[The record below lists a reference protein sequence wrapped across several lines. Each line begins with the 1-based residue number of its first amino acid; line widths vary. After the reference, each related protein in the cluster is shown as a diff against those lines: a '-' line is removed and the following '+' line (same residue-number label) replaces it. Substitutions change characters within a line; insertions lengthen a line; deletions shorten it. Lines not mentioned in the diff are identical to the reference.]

1 MPDTPVYSIIIP
13 HYNIPDLLIRCLDSI
28 PVRED
33 VQVIVVDDNSPDA
46 DSYTELYPALSRP
59 YLEFIHTPE
68 RKGAGFARNIGIQHA
83 RGKWLVFAD
92 ADDFFVD
99 DFNNILDEY
108 KEAVEDIVYF
118 RTKGVMS
125 NDVCLPSSKIGQLDA
140 IVVQY
145 LNNKDE
151 NTLRCRHTVPWG
163 KFIRA
168 SFIADN
174 HFRFEEIPFSNDLI
188 FCALAGCNAKSVSA
202 SSRFLYNYS
211 ERPDSISQSFAKS
224 TEELVIRAKACARY
238 HRIVFASPYSLNG
251 RYPISDFL
259 AYLFQ
264 QDRATFKDL
273 FIELPQL
280 GCSRR
285 VALRQVCAW
294 QRGLWKKLSVV
305 IYCFYIVL
313 WRV

>member
-1 MPDTPVYSIIIP
+1 MTPKPVYSIIIP
-13 HYNIPDLLIRCLDSI
+13 HFNIPDLLMRCLDTI
-28 PVRED
+28 PVRKD
-33 VQVIVVDDNSPDA
+33 VQVIVVDDMSQDA
-46 DSYTELYPALSRP
+46 DTYLSRYPELSRP
-59 YLEFIHTPE
+59 YLEFLHTP
-68 RKGAGFARNIGIQHA
+68 RRGGAGLARNIGLQHA
-83 RGKWLVFAD
+83 QGKWLIFAD
-92 ADDFFVD
+92 ADDFFVN
-99 DFNNILDEY
+99 DFNDILDEY
-108 KEAVEDIVYF
+108 QNAAEDIVYF

-125 NDVCLPSSKIGQLDA
+125 NDVSQSSSKIGGLDS
-140 IVVQY
+140 IVVHY
-145 LNNKDE
+145 LNYKDE

-163 KFIRA
+163 KFIKA

-174 HFRFEEIPFSNDLI
+174 NFVFEEIPYSNDLV

-202 SSRFLYNYS
+202 SGRFLYNYS